1 MVTHYEGAQKAWIVA
16 NEVTDPAGDGHGLR
30 TTVPWY
36 STIGP
41 AYVRRCFEIAAEHDP
56 QSLRVLNE
64 FGFETVNQFGD
75 SAEDRR
81 RAFLKAL
88 AHLLDQQSPVQAVG
102 IQGHLLADR
111 FHSRFDESGYRRFL
125 QEFRD
130 RGLTILLT
138 ELDVLDDGLAR
149 APEVRD
155 QKVADVY
162 RHYLDVALDER
173 AVTVVNCFG
182 LSDRYSWLDE
192 DSPRSDGAHRRPLL
206 FDRKLRP
213 KPAYFAISDSF
224 RSAPRRDLLWRLDK
238 GRDC

>member
-1 MVTHYEGAQKAWIVA
+1 MVRGRLGGLSSPDAQKLLYGTARRMVTHYEGAQKAWIVA

-64 FGFETVNQFGD
+64 FGFETVDQFGD

-81 RAFLKAL
+81 RAFLTAL
-88 AHLLDQQSPVQAVG
+88 D
-102 IQGHLLADR
+102 HLLARPADAGAGGG
-111 FHSRFDESGYRRFL
+111 HPG
-125 QEFRD
+125 
-130 RGLTILLT
+130 
-138 ELDVLDDGLAR
+138 APR

-192 DSPRSDGAHRRPLL
+192 DFPRSDGAHRRPLL